1 MAGKSPKRK
10 VYSQETYFLY
20 TISHRIHGAGIYANI
35 GDILMVNVTIYSSTM
50 DPMGYGTIYFQRI
63 FQRIFF
69 SVPIDITLRQSFAWQ
84 TIFAFASGR
93 FSDLVHMALF
103 VR

>member
-1 MAGKSPKRK
+1 
-10 VYSQETYFLY
+10 
-20 TISHRIHGAGIYANI
+20 
-35 GDILMVNVTIYSSTM
+35 MVNVTIYSSTM

-69 SVPIDITLRQSFAWQ
+69 SVPIDITLRQSFA
-84 TIFAFASGR
+84 SGR
-93 FSDLVHMALF
+93 FSDLVQMALF